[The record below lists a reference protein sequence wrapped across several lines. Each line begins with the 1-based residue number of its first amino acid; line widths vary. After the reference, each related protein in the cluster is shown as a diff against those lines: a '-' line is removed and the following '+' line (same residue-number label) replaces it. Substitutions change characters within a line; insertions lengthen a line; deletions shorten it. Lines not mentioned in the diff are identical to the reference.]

1 MSILNKLGKIGLLA
15 CGLLL
20 SPMAISAQPSWV
32 NGEAAEYPNSQYL
45 VGRGVGSTVEEAA
58 NRARG
63 ELATIFEVRIEVAT
77 ENTTTVAKSG
87 KNEQVTQLATQQVSA
102 KTDKVISGIN
112 IAKTWKDPETQDVYA
127 LAVLSRAQAS
137 ASLREEM
144 GKIDAE
150 LQEQIKAAK
159 AADDR
164 LLKIGALNQ
173 ALQGAIKWDGFQAS
187 LKVVDASGRGLQPSM
202 TQGAIQKQIYDTLK
216 SVRITPEVVE
226 DAGARE
232 FAQLLKGG
240 LAAAGFLATNAD
252 KAELVL
258 EGKLTLTDLGRRDGW
273 NWMRAAVEVSLVE
286 KESRTVRGTQTWP
299 LKASAQDAK
308 TARSRVLIEVEKLF
322 KQELRNTIIGFA
334 AN

>member
-1 MSILNKLGKIGLLA
+1 MNALNKLSKGLLLV

-20 SPMAISAQPSWV
+20 SPVAMSAQPSWV
-32 NGEAAEYPNSQYL
+32 NGEAAEYANSQYL
-45 VGRGVGSTVEEAA
+45 IGRGVGATVEEAS

-112 IAKTWKDPETQDVYA
+112 IAKTWKDPVTQDVYA
-127 LAVLSRAQAS
+127 LAVLSRAQAG

-150 LQEQIKAAK
+150 LQEQMKAAN
-159 AADDR
+159 ATEDR
-164 LLKIGALNQ
+164 LLKIGALNL
-173 ALQGAIKWDGFQAS
+173 ALQAAIKWDGFQAS
-187 LKVVDASGRGLQPSM
+187 LKVVDSSGRGLQPSM
-202 TQGAIQKQIYDTLK
+202 SQGVIQKQINDTLK
-216 SVRITPEVVE
+216 SVRITPDVVE
-226 DAGARE
+226 DAGVAE
-232 FAQLLKGG
+232 FARLLKGG
-240 LAAAGFLATNAD
+240 LASAGFLATNTD

-258 EGKLTLTDLGRRDGW
+258 EGKLALTDLGRRDGW
-273 NWMRAAVEVSLVE
+273 NWMRATVEVSLVE
-286 KESRTVRGTQTWP
+286 KETRTVRGSQTWP

-308 TARSRVLIEVEKLF
+308 TARARVLIAVEKLF
-322 KQELRNTIIGFA
+322 KEELRTTIIGFA
-334 AN
+334 SN